1 MNKKIA
7 NIFKGDRAIWMIFFF
22 LCVISIV
29 EVFSASSG
37 LTYKSNDYITPIAKH
52 MGTMVAGILLMLV
65 VTNIQCRFFKL
76 VMPVA
81 IVFSAITLVM
91 VLFVGESVNGA
102 NRTLFGFQP
111 SEIAKGSLILAEA
124 QILSKCQTDSGTD
137 PIAFKIIMAVSIL
150 FCLLIGN
157 ENLSTAV
164 LLFGVVYI
172 MMFIGRVSFRQLGW
186 VAAIGGGIVAM
197 ALALILLIGGNVD
210 NNPQLTQQE
219 QTEGSKKENK
229 FLHRATTWKGRIL
242 KFFDSEEIPP
252 SKFDLDKD
260 AQVGHANIAIVSS
273 NIRGVGPGNS
283 VERDFLSQA
292 FSDFIY
298 AIIIEELG
306 IGGAIFVALL
316 YVALLFRTS
325 TIASRC
331 ENSFPALLIMGLAL
345 LLATQAVF
353 NMFVAVGLMPVTGQP
368 LPLISK
374 GGTSTIINCIY
385 IGAILSVSRT
395 AKKKDNKNKVVP
407 EVAVATA

>member
-197 ALALILLIGGNVD
+197 ALALILLCRQNCKIICKPNSVWGGY
-210 NNPQLTQQE
+210 L
-219 QTEGSKKENK
+219 S
-229 FLHRATTWKGRIL
+229 GRIVADTIERYRRKGGQPVFL
-242 KFFDSEEIPP
+242 TSCTD
-252 SKFDLDKD
+252 
-260 AQVGHANIAIVSS
+260 
-273 NIRGVGPGNS
+273 RGLHCHPRCRRCGGLLPH
-283 VERDFLSQA
+283 LS
-292 FSDFIY
+292 ILTY
-298 AIIIEELG
+298 
-306 IGGAIFVALL
+306 
-316 YVALLFRTS
+316 
-325 TIASRC
+325 
-331 ENSFPALLIMGLAL
+331 SFP
-345 LLATQAVF
+345 
-353 NMFVAVGLMPVTGQP
+353 
-368 LPLISK
+368 
-374 GGTSTIINCIY
+374 
-385 IGAILSVSRT
+385 
-395 AKKKDNKNKVVP
+395 
-407 EVAVATA
+407 